1 VIGVGFFQFVEEG
14 IVVFLINSAI
24 GGLLFVSLRSYVR
37 ERVELWVSGF
47 LSEYFE
53 EQLKVAIEN
62 PEKVSKLFAPVVK
75 ALIQEALKDFER
87 QGGGKPQVLN
97 LFGFKIPAELAQLF
111 IQRFLGGSNEKN
123 INPFS

>member
-1 VIGVGFFQFVEEG
+1 ME
-14 IVVFLINSAI
+14 S
-24 GGLLFVSLRSYVR
+24 
-37 ERVELWVSGF
+37 WVSGF

-87 QGGGKPQVLN
+87 QSGGKPQTLN
-97 LFGFKIPAELAQLF
+97 LFGFKVPAEIANIL